1 MKKLAFIAMSLMLFA
16 TPSLA
21 REVTQLVFDQLS
33 SAVTSTPNLRIQVT
47 PATVT
52 RDRNS
57 VPVVGP
63 TLAPGTTYNYYLTK
77 SITFPVTDS
86 MIAIEIQS
94 DSDITM
100 KVNSESAYMK
110 IFGDTPVSKVL
121 K

>member
-1 MKKLAFIAMSLMLFA
+1 MIKFAIVLSIMLFA
-16 TPSLA
+16 TNVFA
-21 REVTQLVFDQLS
+21 REVTQIVFEQLS
-33 SAVTSTPNLRIQVT
+33 SAVTSAPNLRIQVT

-57 VPVVGP
+57 VPVVGS
-63 TLAPGTTYNYYLTK
+63 TIAPGMTYNYYLTK
-77 SITFPVTDS
+77 SVTFPVTDS
-86 MIAIEIQS
+86 MIAIEVQS

-110 IFGDTPVSKVL
+110 VYGDCPVSKVL